1 MSKKFVHYFPP
12 VSDTLE
18 EVREKTTF
26 LFKKFGYKLVEPSTF
41 EDYEKSKNLNGSNT
55 IKFMDSDGTIIALR
69 NEFTPKVAEI
79 AAKFQT
85 KVYPLKLCY
94 FGKAYQFLQQEA
106 GDLREFFQA
115 GIENFHTSDS
125 FYIDLEVLALA
136 VESLLELGVNNF
148 TIDVGEVNFFKGIA
162 KDCEIDETSSE
173 VLCKL
178 VDKKDYIGIENFL
191 IRKGISPKVIDIF
204 RNLTRLYGREDK
216 IKEAKRFANNEISKM
231 AIERLSEIYNNMVKL
246 GYQNYITIDFG
257 MVKHLNYYTG
267 IIFSGYI
274 QELGYPIL
282 NGGRYDNLCEIFGT
296 KLYAIGFAIGAD
308 RILEW
313 KLKNTQR
320 NERQY
325 NSLVLYK
332 EGHFETALKLLL
344 KTDNEKQ
351 KIYFYPVPAKIE
363 EAFLISKT
371 MKVEEFMYVD
381 EEGVKTY
388 VLEDL
393 E

>member
-1 MSKKFVHYFPP
+1 MSKKFVDYYPP

-18 EVREKTTF
+18 EVRERTIF
-26 LFKKFGYKLVEPSTF
+26 LFKKFGYRLIEPSTF
-41 EDYEKSKNLNGSNT
+41 EDYEKSKSLNGSNT
-55 IKFMDSDGTIIALR
+55 IKFMDSDGTVVALR

-85 KVYPLKLCY
+85 NVYPLKLCY

-125 FYIDLEVLALA
+125 FYIDLEVLVLA

-191 IRKGISPKVIDIF
+191 IRKGISQKVIDVF
-204 RNLTRLYGREDK
+204 RSLTRLYGREDK
-216 IKEAKRFANNEISKM
+216 IKEAKKFANNEISKL

-267 IIFSGYI
+267 IIFSGYL
-274 QELGYPIL
+274 QKLGYPVL
-282 NGGRYDNLCEIFGT
+282 NGGRYDNLCEIFGR
-296 KLYAIGFAIGAD
+296 KLYAIGFAIGVD

-313 KLKNTQR
+313 KLKNTPR
-320 NERQY
+320 NDKLY
-325 NSLVLYK
+325 DSLVFYK
-332 EGHFETALKLLL
+332 EGYFEIALKLLL
-344 KTDNEKQ
+344 NSDNKSQ
-351 KIYFYPVPAKIE
+351 KIYFHTVPANIE
-363 EAFLISKT
+363 EAFFISKS
-371 MKVEEFMYVD
+371 MKAERFIYVNED
-381 EEGVKTY
+381 GTKTY

-393 E
+393 G